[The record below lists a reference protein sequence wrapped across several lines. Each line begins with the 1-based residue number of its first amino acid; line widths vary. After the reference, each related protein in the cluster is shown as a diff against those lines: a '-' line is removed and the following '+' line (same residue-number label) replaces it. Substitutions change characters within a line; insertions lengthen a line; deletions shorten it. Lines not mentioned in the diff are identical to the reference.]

1 MLQVYISKKKIALFK
16 SRLKKK
22 AVKKQSPT
30 KFLQSIF
37 HSTTR
42 TKMDFTFLHTL
53 SIIAK
58 SKTRTNL
65 SRRTFPIGNLIHT
78 CTPFPEL
85 KISSTLSFILE
96 GYKSFHAAR
105 RQSTERERK
114 RGGLNI
120 RRQRRTRN
128 KNYESLEAILH
139 FKRESPR
146 RMLGGQNSR
155 RLLEIGRVN
164 KILI

>member
-22 AVKKQSPT
+22 PVKKQSPT

-58 SKTRTNL
+58 SNTRIE
-65 SRRTFPIGNLIHT
+65 RIFRE
-78 CTPFPEL
+78 EL
-85 KISSTLSFILE
+85 F
-96 GYKSFHAAR
+96 
-105 RQSTERERK
+105 QS
-114 RGGLNI
+114 
-120 RRQRRTRN
+120 
-128 KNYESLEAILH
+128 
-139 FKRESPR
+139 
-146 RMLGGQNSR
+146 
-155 RLLEIGRVN
+155 EI
-164 KILI
+164 

>member
-1 MLQVYISKKKIALFK
+1 MLQVYISKKKQHFLNPD
-16 SRLKKK
+16 LKKSSQK
-22 AVKKQSPT
+22 TVSYKIFTIHIPFDNSHKNGFHIFAHFIDNRKIEDTNESFEKNFSNRE
-30 KFLQSIF
+30 FNSHLHSISRIENIF
-37 HSTTR
+37 DS
-42 TKMDFTFLHTL
+42 LVYL
-53 SIIAK
+53 
-58 SKTRTNL
+58 L
-65 SRRTFPIGNLIHT
+65 SRVINRFT
-78 CTPFPEL
+78 
-85 KISSTLSFILE
+85 
-96 GYKSFHAAR
+96 R

-120 RRQRRTRN
+120 RRQRGTRN